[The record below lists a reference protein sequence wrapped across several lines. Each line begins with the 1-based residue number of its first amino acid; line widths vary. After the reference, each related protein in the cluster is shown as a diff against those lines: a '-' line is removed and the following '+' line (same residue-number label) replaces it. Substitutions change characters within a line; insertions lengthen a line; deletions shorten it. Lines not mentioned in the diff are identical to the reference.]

1 MLVAGVDEAGRGPV
15 IGPLVV
21 CSVAMLEKDLYMLEN
36 IGVKDSKYLSPKK
49 RQEIYDWFFE
59 KMSGNNWDC
68 SVIICPAKDIDAA
81 VAHNGLNI
89 LETELFAEAINGL
102 SSSTKQNLS
111 IINDACDVNCDR
123 FSNRIATKLNDWPW
137 VNSSIESHH
146 KADENYL
153 IVGLASIIA
162 KQTRDLAIKNIE
174 EKLGF
179 SIGSGYPSDKY
190 TVSALEVLLK
200 DEPHQDVRWSWKTSQ
215 KLWKKIHGSEIPKR
229 IVPPKNQST
238 LF

>member
-1 MLVAGVDEAGRGPV
+1 M
-15 IGPLVV
+15 
-21 CSVAMLEKDLYMLEN
+21 
-36 IGVKDSKYLSPKK
+36 
-49 RQEIYDWFFE
+49 
-59 KMSGNNWDC
+59 
-68 SVIICPAKDIDAA
+68 
-81 VAHNGLNI
+81 
-89 LETELFAEAINGL
+89 
-102 SSSTKQNLS
+102 
-111 IINDACDVNCDR
+111 
-123 FSNRIATKLNDWPW
+123 
-137 VNSSIESHH
+137 
-146 KADENYL
+146 

-229 IVPPKNQST
+229 TVPPKNQST

>member
-21 CSVAMLEKDLYMLEN
+21 CSVAMSEKDLYMLEN

-162 KQTRDLAIKNIE
+162 KHTRDLAIKNIE

-200 DEPHQDVRWSWKTSQ
+200 DEPHQDVRWSLKTSQ